1 MTDRQTLY
9 DALSKAAW
17 GYFLLYF
24 DFKLGTVSIL
34 PSFVGFLLCL
44 SAIKLLKDERR
55 DLELLR
61 PLGTLLAVWHGG
73 NWLASWLGT
82 TLDGRFPIVDL
93 IISLAGVYFH
103 FQMLTDYAAL
113 AAKYQQPDQD
123 LDRRLL
129 KWRTWQTVLL
139 TAMSLC
145 AHPLRFL
152 TDLWEP
158 TLLILALAGLVTSLC
173 IMLTLFDLRR
183 IFREESVSP
192 LPPP

>member
-17 GYFLLYF
+17 GYFFLYF
-24 DFKLGTVSIL
+24 DINLGSVSIL
-34 PSFVGFLLCL
+34 PSFVGFLLFL
-44 SAIKLLKDERR
+44 SAIKLLAQERR

-61 PLGTLLAVWHGG
+61 PLGTLLAAWHFG

-82 TLDGRFPIVDL
+82 SLDGRFPVVEL
-93 IISLAGVYFH
+93 VISLAGIYFH

-113 AAKYQQPDQD
+113 AAKYQQPEQNLDQ
-123 LDRRLL
+123 RLL
-129 KWRTWQTVLL
+129 KWRTCQTLLL
-139 TAMSLC
+139 TATSLC

-158 TLLILALAGLVTSLC
+158 TLIVLALAGFVTSLC
-173 IMLTLFDLRR
+173 IMFTLFDVRR
-183 IFREESVSP
+183 IFRDDVQSKEP
-192 LPPP
+192 Q

>member
-17 GYFLLYF
+17 GYFFLYF
-24 DFKLGTVSIL
+24 DINLGTISIL
-34 PSFVGFLLCL
+34 PSFVGFLLFL
-44 SAIKLLKDERR
+44 SAIKLLKEERR

-61 PLGTLLAVWHGG
+61 PLGTLLAAWHGID
-73 NWLASWLGT
+73 WLFSCFGT
-82 TLDGRFPIVDL
+82 TLDGRFPILDL
-93 IISLAGVYFH
+93 IISLAAVYFH

-113 AAKYQQPDQD
+113 AAQHQQPEQD

-129 KWRTWQTVLL
+129 KWRTRQTLLL

-158 TLLILALAGLVTSLC
+158 TLMVLALAGFITSLC
-173 IMLTLFDLRR
+173 IMFTLFDIRR
-183 IFREESVSP
+183 LFRKAP
-192 LPPP
+192 DQLPQ

>member
-1 MTDRQTLY
+1 MTDRQTIY

-17 GYFLLYF
+17 GYFFLYF
-24 DFKLGTVSIL
+24 DFNLGSVSIL
-34 PSFVGFLLCL
+34 PSFVGYLLFL
-44 SAIKLLKDERR
+44 SAIKLLQNERR

-61 PLGTLLAVWHGG
+61 PFGILLAAWHGG

-82 TLDGRFPIVDL
+82 GLDGHFPVIDL
-93 IISLAGVYFH
+93 IIGLANMYFH

-113 AAKYQQPDQD
+113 ATKYQQPDQT

-129 KWRTWQTVLL
+129 KWRTRQTLLL
-139 TAMSLC
+139 TAISLC

-158 TLLILALAGLVTSLC
+158 TLIILALAGLITSLC
-173 IMLTLFDLRR
+173 IMVTLFDLRK
-183 IFREESVSP
+183 IFRGTLET
-192 LPPP
+192 LPPT

>member
-1 MTDRQTLY
+1 MTHRQTMY

-17 GYFLLYF
+17 GYFFLYF
-24 DFKLGTVSIL
+24 DFKLGSVSIL
-34 PSFVGFLLCL
+34 PSFVGFLLFL
-44 SAIKLLKDERR
+44 SAINLLKEERR

-61 PLGTLLAVWHGG
+61 PLGTLLALWHGG

-82 TLDGRFPIVDL
+82 ALDGRFLILDL
-93 IISLAGVYFH
+93 IISLASVYFH

-113 AAKYQQPDQD
+113 AAKYQPPDGD
-123 LDRRLL
+123 YDRRLL
-129 KWRTWQTVLL
+129 KWRTRQTLLL

-158 TLLILALAGLVTSLC
+158 TLIGLPLAGLVTSLC
-173 IMLTLFDLRR
+173 IMLTLFDIRR
-183 IFREESVSP
+183 LFREETDQPSF
-192 LPPP
+192 

>member
-17 GYFLLYF
+17 GYFFLYF
-24 DFKLGTVSIL
+24 DINLGPVSIL
-34 PSFVGFLLCL
+34 PSFVGFLLFL
-44 SAIKLLKDERR
+44 SAIQQLKDERR

-61 PLGTLLAVWHGG
+61 PLGTLLAAWHIA
-73 NWLASWLGT
+73 NWLASWLGAN
-82 TLDGRFPIVDL
+82 LDGRFPVLDL

-113 AAKYQQPDQD
+113 ASKYQQPEQNLDQ
-123 LDRRLL
+123 RLL
-129 KWRTWQTVLL
+129 KWRTRQTLLL

-158 TLLILALAGLVTSLC
+158 TLIILAVAGLITSLC
-173 IMLTLFDLRR
+173 IMFSLFDLRR
-183 IFREESVSP
+183 IFRADP
-192 LPPP
+192 NQLPQ

>member
-1 MTDRQTLY
+1 
-9 DALSKAAW
+9 
-17 GYFLLYF
+17 
-24 DFKLGTVSIL
+24 
-34 PSFVGFLLCL
+34 
-44 SAIKLLKDERR
+44 
-55 DLELLR
+55 
-61 PLGTLLAVWHGG
+61 
-73 NWLASWLGT
+73 
-82 TLDGRFPIVDL
+82 
-93 IISLAGVYFH
+93 
-103 FQMLTDYAAL
+103 MLTDYAAL

-129 KWRTWQTVLL
+129 KWRTRQTVLL

-158 TLLILALAGLVTSLC
+158 TLFILALAGLVTSLC

-183 IFREESVSP
+183 IFREDSASP